1 MIKTRLVLPV
11 LAAAAAL
18 ALLAGCGSSG
28 SSSSSDPASLAPPA
42 TPVFVEAKIQPTGTL
57 KANLE
62 GLASRVAGVGDL
74 GGLIVSQLE
83 RSANGSGEPLD
94 FSKEVKPWLGETA
107 GVFLADYNGSDF
119 EGTGVAVEV
128 TDTGEA
134 QDFID
139 KRAESNGE
147 PFEDA
152 SYEGVDYKVDP
163 SGEGTVGII
172 GNFVVYAEDT
182 KTFKAAVD
190 ADSGESLAESDTF
203 QAIAPSAPEGSL
215 ADVYVDVGGLI
226 KAAGSKVDQQTLRF
240 FESSGVDLENAS
252 ALASVI
258 PGSDNV
264 EVDVAGELGEEAE
277 NAVSGEPA
285 EKLLG
290 AMPANALAAIA
301 VGDFGES
308 VGGVVDSIDK
318 SGIPGQVPP
327 GKFKSTMKQA
337 GIDIDKITESL
348 GDAAVFAEGSSRSN
362 LGGALVI
369 ETKDATEARNTV
381 SNIGLLLRANHT
393 PGVTAIGGN
402 ATGFSVRSAELGP
415 QPIVVAA
422 KGERLAVGYGLPAT
436 LRGLNSDSGATLSS
450 TRPYNEALDALDTT
464 PITGFAAG
472 APAVRLVEG
481 LVSPEE
487 REELAELK
495 PYLAKIAFLAIGAE
509 KKGDLA
515 QARLILGVTK

>member
-11 LAAAAAL
+11 LVLVASL

-28 SSSSSDPASLAPPA
+28 SSSSDPASVAPPE

-83 RSANGSGEPLD
+83 HSANGSGEPLD
-94 FSKEVKPWLGETA
+94 FGKEVQPWLGETA
-107 GVFLADYNGSDF
+107 GVFLTDYNGSDF

-163 SGEGTVGII
+163 SGEGAVGII

-190 ADSGESLAESDTF
+190 ADSGESLAESDAY

-215 ADVYVDVGGLI
+215 ADVFVDVGGLI

-240 FESSGVDLENAS
+240 FESSGVDVENAS

-264 EVDVAGELGEEAE
+264 EIDVASELGEEAE
-277 NAVSGEPA
+277 NAVSGESA

-301 VGDFGES
+301 IGDFGEG

-327 GKFKSTMKQA
+327 GELKSILEQA
-337 GIDIDKITESL
+337 GINIDKITQNL
-348 GDAAVFAEGSSRSN
+348 GDAAVFAEGSGRAD

-369 ETKDATEARNTV
+369 EAKDATEAKDTV
-381 SNIGLLLRANHT
+381 SNIGLLLRASHT
-393 PGVTAIGGN
+393 PGVTAIGGK
-402 ATGFSVRSAELGP
+402 ASGFSVHSAELGSK
-415 QPIVVAA
+415 PIVFAA
-422 KGERLAVGYGLPAT
+422 KGQRLVVGYGLPAT
-436 LRGLNSDSGATLSS
+436 LRGLGSASGPTLSG
-450 TRPYNEALDALDTT
+450 TRPYNEALDALGAT
-464 PITGFAAG
+464 PMTGFAAG
-472 APAVRLVEG
+472 APALRLVEG
-481 LVSPEE
+481 LVSPEK
-487 REELAELK
+487 REELAQLR
-495 PYLAKIAFLAIGAE
+495 PYLAKIPFLAIGAE

>member
-18 ALLAGCGSSG
+18 ALLAGCGSSD
-28 SSSSSDPASLAPPA
+28 SSSSSDPASVAPPE

-62 GLASRVAGVGDL
+62 GLASGVAGIDDL
-74 GGLIVSQLE
+74 GGTIVSYVEQ
-83 RSANGSGEPLD
+83 SASSSDEPLD
-94 FSKEVKPWLGETA
+94 FSKEVQPWLGETA
-107 GVFLADYNGSDF
+107 GIFLADFNGNDF

-128 TDTGEA
+128 TETGEA

-139 KRAESNGE
+139 KKAESNGE

-163 SGEGTVGII
+163 SGEGAVGII
-172 GNFVVYAEDT
+172 GNFVVYANDT
-182 KTFKAAVD
+182 KTFEAAVD
-190 ADSGESLAESDTF
+190 ADGGESLAESGTYKG
-203 QAIAPSAPEGSL
+203 ITPSSPEGSL
-215 ADVYVDVGGLI
+215 ADVFVDVGGLI
-226 KAAGSKVDQQTLRF
+226 KAAGGEVDQQTLQF
-240 FESSGVDLENAS
+240 FESSGVDVENAS
-252 ALASVI
+252 ALASLI

-264 EVDVAGELGEEAE
+264 EIDVASELGEEAE
-277 NAVSGEPA
+277 EAVSGEPA
-285 EKLLG
+285 EQLLG
-290 AMPANALAAIA
+290 AMPANALAAIS
-301 VGDFGES
+301 VGDFGEN
-308 VGGVVDSIDK
+308 VGDIVDSIDK

-327 GKFKSTMKQA
+327 GKLKSTMKQV

-348 GDAAVFAEGSSRSN
+348 GDAAVFAEGSSLSS

-369 ETKDATEARNTV
+369 ETKDSTEAKNTV

-393 PGVTAIGGN
+393 PGVTAIGGK

-415 QPIVVAA
+415 QPLVVAA
-422 KGERLAVGYGLPAT
+422 KGDRLAVGYGLPAT
-436 LRGLNSDSGATLSS
+436 LRGLSSESGPTLSS
-450 TRPYNEALDALDTT
+450 TRPYNEALDALGTT
-464 PITGFAAG
+464 PMTGFAAG

-495 PYLAKIAFLAIGAE
+495 PYLAKIPFLAIGAE
-509 KKGDLA
+509 TKGDVA

>member
-11 LAAAAAL
+11 LVLVAAL

-28 SSSSSDPASLAPPA
+28 GSSSDPASVAPPE

-62 GLASRVAGVGDL
+62 GLASRVGVDDL

-83 RSANGSGEPLD
+83 SSANSSGEPLD
-94 FSKEVKPWLGETA
+94 FSKEIQPWLGETA

-119 EGTGVAVEV
+119 EGTGVAIEA

-172 GNFVVYAEDT
+172 GDFVVYAEDT

-190 ADSGESLAESDTF
+190 ADSGESLAESDAY

-215 ADVYVDVGGLI
+215 ADVFVDVGGLI
-226 KAAGSKVDQQTLRF
+226 KAAGRKVDQQTLRF
-240 FESSGVDLENAS
+240 FESSGVDVENAS

-264 EVDVAGELGEEAE
+264 EVDVASELGEEAE
-277 NAVSGEPA
+277 NAVSGESA

-301 VGDFGES
+301 IGDFGEG

-337 GIDIDKITESL
+337 GIDIDKITETL

-369 ETKDATEARNTV
+369 ETKDATEARNAV

>member
-11 LAAAAAL
+11 LLLATAL
-18 ALLAGCGSSG
+18 AVLAGCGSSG
-28 SSSSSDPASLAPPA
+28 SSSSSDPASVAPPE

-74 GGLIVSQLE
+74 GGLIVSKLE
-83 RSANGSGEPLD
+83 SSANGSGEPLD
-94 FSKEVKPWLGETA
+94 FNKEVQPWLGETA
-107 GVFLADYNGSDF
+107 GVFLADYNGNDF

-134 QDFID
+134 QEFID

-152 SYEGVDYKVDP
+152 SYEGINYKVDP

-190 ADSGESLAESDTF
+190 ADGGESLAESETYE
-203 QAIAPSAPEGSL
+203 AIAPSAPEGSL

-226 KAAGSKVDQQTLRF
+226 KAAGGKVDRQTLRF
-240 FESSGVDLENAS
+240 FESSGIDVENAS

-264 EVDVAGELGEEAE
+264 EVDVVSELGEEAE
-277 NAVSGEPA
+277 NAIAGEPA

-290 AMPANALAAIA
+290 AMPANALAAIS
-301 VGDFGES
+301 VGDFGEA

-327 GKFKSTMKQA
+327 GELKSILGQA
-337 GIDIDKITESL
+337 GIDIDKITKNL
-348 GDAAVFAEGSSRSN
+348 GDAAVFAEGSSRAD

-369 ETKDATEARNTV
+369 EAKNPTEARDTV
-381 SNIGLLLRANHT
+381 SNIGLLLRAGHT
-393 PGVTAIGGN
+393 PGVTAIGGK
-402 ATGFSVRSAELGP
+402 ASGFSVHSAELGP
-415 QPIVVAA
+415 KPLVIAA
-422 KGERLAVGYGLPAT
+422 EGQRLVVGYGLPAT
-436 LRGLNSDSGATLSS
+436 LRGLGSASGPTLSG
-450 TRPYNEALDALDTT
+450 TRPYNEALDALGST
-464 PITGFAAG
+464 PMTGFAAG

-481 LVSPEE
+481 LVSPEK
-487 REELAELK
+487 REELAQLR
-495 PYLAKIAFLAIGAE
+495 PYLAKIPFLAIGAE